1 MPVISPQIVTLNDKI
16 YNKKTHLSL
25 IINYF
30 DNLVADFDNFE
41 ENYKVQKSL
50 SLAGLLAQTSHLNN
64 TPCWGR

>member
-30 DNLVADFDNFE
+30 DNLVTDFDNFE

>member
-1 MPVISPQIVTLNDKI
+1 MPVFSPQIVTLNDKI

-30 DNLVADFDNFE
+30 DNLVTDFDNFE

>member
-1 MPVISPQIVTLNDKI
+1 MPVFSPQIVTLNDKI